1 MRDNPVKR
9 RLASGG
15 HAFGAMIFEFF
26 SPGMPQIAKAAG
38 ADFILFDMEHS
49 GAGIDLIKS
58 QIAGCRGL
66 GIVPMVRVPTLQ
78 THFISRCLDVGA
90 MGIMV
95 PMVET
100 AGQARE
106 IVAATR
112 YPPMGRR
119 GAGFGIAHDD
129 YEGGGVVDKIAAAN
143 ARTFLIAQIETA
155 VGLQNVEEIAAV
167 EGVDCV
173 WLGHFDLTNFMG
185 IPGQF
190 QNAEYLGAVDRIAEA
205 ARRHGKVAGV
215 LAGDEAWGRD
225 YLAKGFR
232 AMVYGLDIS
241 LFQQALAQGLAKLRG
256 ISPE

>member
-9 RLASGG
+9 RLAAGG

-26 SPGMPQIAKAAG
+26 SPGMPQIVKAAG

-49 GAGIDLIKS
+49 GVGIDVIKS

-100 AGQARE
+100 AGQARD

-119 GAGFGIAHDD
+119 GAAFGVAHDD
-129 YEGGGVVDKIAAAN
+129 YEGGAVVDKIAAAN
-143 ARTFLIAQIETA
+143 QRTFVIAQIETA
-155 VGLQNVEEIAAV
+155 VGLQNVNEIAAV
-167 EGVDCV
+167 QGVDCV

-190 QNAEYLGAVDRIAEA
+190 QHADYLSAVVRIVEA

-215 LAGDEAWGRD
+215 LAADEDWGRD

-232 AMVYGLDIS
+232 AMVYGLDIA
-241 LFQQALAQGLAKLRG
+241 LFQQGLAQGIGRLRSL
-256 ISPE
+256 SPD